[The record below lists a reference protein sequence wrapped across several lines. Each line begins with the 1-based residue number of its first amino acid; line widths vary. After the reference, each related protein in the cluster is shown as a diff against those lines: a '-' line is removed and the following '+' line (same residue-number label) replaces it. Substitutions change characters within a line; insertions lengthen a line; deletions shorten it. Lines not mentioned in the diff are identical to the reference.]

1 MIELWAHVLF
11 VWPKDTGVKSTIDFE
26 LLDVLYLVYSKQ
38 LRVGLENKLIAKDD
52 FDDCSP
58 I

>member
-1 MIELWAHVLF
+1 MIKLWAHVLF

-26 LLDVLYLVYSKQ
+26 LLEFLYLDYSKQ
-38 LRVGLENKLIAKDD
+38 LKVGLENKLIAKDD
-52 FDDCSP
+52 FDDCYP